1 MPSER
6 VSPRRQM
13 AALLTLT
20 AFGSYLQ
27 TVPGITAPF
36 VAREFGLSDA
46 GIASMMGFVALG
58 ALGAFG
64 LTRLADRIGRRR
76 VLLACLAVL
85 PAFSLA
91 SALVPGVRL
100 FVALQVL
107 VAALYV
113 TVLATTMVVIT
124 EELPDEERAEGQAYY
139 GLLFSLGG
147 APVVLLAPL
156 LADPVN
162 AWRLFWM
169 LPAVAVLAIPWVR
182 RSLPETRRFERAA
195 ESGSVARTRARDL
208 FRGPYR
214 ARAIGLLAAWTLRP
228 IGVTAVLTYLFYHG
242 VSNLALTPAVM
253 TLILVV
259 GGAAGLLGIPLG
271 ARLSNRW
278 GRRPTLASFSLLCV
292 ASGLA
297 YYWVP
302 ADLPG
307 WTAVALGACFAV
319 CQIAFNAYCVAERC
333 LDTELF
339 PTTLRATY
347 AGSTRLGQAV
357 ATIVANFAVSGLASQ
372 LGGIVPAITVVCVVT
387 ALPAVVIFLAVAPET
402 AGQGLDEASLEA
414 APLAPSASE
423 LAPRP
428 RSAS

>member
-1 MPSER
+1 
-6 VSPRRQM
+6 M

-20 AFGSYLQ
+20 AFAAYLQ

-46 GIASMMGFVALG
+46 GIASMMGFIALG

-64 LTRLADRIGRRR
+64 LTRLADRSGRRR
-76 VLLACLAVL
+76 VLLACLATL
-85 PAFSLA
+85 PALSLA
-91 SALVPGVRL
+91 SALAPGVRS
-100 FVALQVL
+100 FIALQVL

-124 EELPDEERAEGQAYY
+124 EELPDAERAEGQGYY
-139 GLLFSLGG
+139 GLLFALGG
-147 APVVLLAPL
+147 APVLLLTPL
-156 LADPVN
+156 LADSPIG
-162 AWRLFWM
+162 WRVLWA
-169 LPAVAVLAIPWVR
+169 LPAVGVFAIPWVR

-195 ESGSVARTRARDL
+195 ASGSVAATRARDL
-208 FRGPYR
+208 FRGPFR
-214 ARAIGLLAAWTLRP
+214 RRAIGLLAAWTLRP

-242 VSNLALTPAVM
+242 ISNLALTPAVM

-259 GGAAGLLGIPLG
+259 GGSGGLLGIPLG

-278 GRRPTLASFSLLCV
+278 GRRPTLATFSLLCV
-292 ASGLA
+292 ASGIA

-302 ADLPG
+302 ANVPV
-307 WTAVALGACFAV
+307 WTAVALGSCFAV
-319 CQIAFNAYCVAERC
+319 CQVAFNAYSVAERC

-357 ATIVANFAVSGLASQ
+357 ATILANFGVSWLASAF
-372 LGGIVPAITVVCVVT
+372 GGIVPAITLVSVAT
-387 ALPAVVIFLAVAPET
+387 ALPALAIFLAVAPET
-402 AGQGLDEASLEA
+402 AGQGLDETSLEHA
-414 APLAPSASE
+414 ALAASGD
-423 LAPRP
+423 LTPRP
-428 RSAS
+428 PPASQS

>member
-6 VSPRRQM
+6 ASPRRQM
-13 AALLTLT
+13 AALLSLT

-46 GIASMMGFVALG
+46 GIASLMGFVALG

-85 PAFSLA
+85 PALSLA
-91 SALVPGVRL
+91 SALAPGVRV

-124 EELPDEERAEGQAYY
+124 EELPDAERAEGQAYY
-139 GLLFSLGG
+139 GLLFALGG
-147 APVVLLAPL
+147 APVLLLAPL
-156 LADPVN
+156 LAEP
-162 AWRLFWM
+162 ARGWRLMWA
-169 LPAVAVLAIPWVR
+169 LPAVALLAIPWVR
-182 RSLPETRRFERAA
+182 RSLPETRRFTRAA
-195 ESGSVARTRARDL
+195 ESGSVAATRARDL

-214 ARAIGLLAAWTLRP
+214 RRAIGLLAAWTLRP
-228 IGVTAVLTYLFYHG
+228 IGVTAVLTFLFYHG
-242 VSNLALTPAVM
+242 VSNLALTPVVM
-253 TLILVV
+253 TLILML

-278 GRRPTLASFSLLCV
+278 GRRPTLASFSFLCV

-307 WTAVALGACFAV
+307 SPAFALGACFAV
-319 CQIAFNAYCVAERC
+319 CQIAFNAYGVAERC

-357 ATIVANFAVSGLASQ
+357 ATIVANFAISALASK
-372 LGGIVPAITVVCVVT
+372 LGGLVFAITVVCVAT
-387 ALPAVVIFLAVAPET
+387 ALPALGIFLAIAPET
-402 AGQGLDEASLEA
+402 AGQGLDEASLENA
-414 APLAPSASE
+414 ALPRSGSE
-423 LAPRP
+423 LAPGP
-428 RSAS
+428 RAPG

>member
-6 VSPRRQM
+6 ASPRRQM
-13 AALLTLT
+13 AALLSLT

-46 GIASMMGFVALG
+46 GIASLMGFVALG

-76 VLLACLAVL
+76 VMLACLAVL
-85 PAFSLA
+85 PALSLA
-91 SALVPGVRL
+91 SALAPGVRV

-139 GLLFSLGG
+139 GLLLALGG
-147 APVVLLAPL
+147 APVLLLAPL
-156 LADPVN
+156 LAEP
-162 AWRLFWM
+162 AHGWRLLWA
-169 LPAVAVLAIPWVR
+169 LPAVALLAIPWVR
-182 RSLPETRRFERAA
+182 RSLPETRRFTRAA
-195 ESGSVARTRARDL
+195 ESGSVAATRARDL

-214 ARAIGLLAAWTLRP
+214 RRAIGLLAAWTLRP

-253 TLILVV
+253 TLILML

-307 WTAVALGACFAV
+307 SPAFALGACFAV
-319 CQIAFNAYCVAERC
+319 CQIAFNAYGVAERC

-357 ATIVANFAVSGLASQ
+357 ATIVANFAISALASK
-372 LGGIVPAITVVCVVT
+372 LGGLVFAITVVCVAT
-387 ALPAVVIFLAVAPET
+387 ALPALGIFLAIAPET
-402 AGQGLDEASLEA
+402 AGQGLDEASLENA
-414 APLAPSASE
+414 ALPRSGSE
-423 LAPRP
+423 LAPGP
-428 RSAS
+428 RAPG

>member
-1 MPSER
+1 MPPER

-13 AALLTLT
+13 AALLTVT
-20 AFGSYLQ
+20 AFAAYLQ

-46 GIASMMGFVALG
+46 GIASMMGFIALG

-76 VLLACLAVL
+76 VLIACLATL
-85 PAFSLA
+85 PALSLA
-91 SALVPGVRL
+91 SALAPGVPS
-100 FVALQVL
+100 FIALQVL

-113 TVLATTMVVIT
+113 TLLATTMVVMT
-124 EELPDEERAEGQAYY
+124 EELPDAERAEGQAYY
-139 GLLFSLGG
+139 GLLFALGG
-147 APVVLLAPL
+147 APVLLLTPL
-156 LADPVN
+156 LAGS
-162 AWRLFWM
+162 ASGWRVLWG
-169 LPAVAVLAIPWVR
+169 LPAVVVLAIPWVR

-195 ESGSVARTRARDL
+195 ESGSVAATRARDL

-214 ARAIGLLAAWTLRP
+214 RRAIGLLAAWTLRP
-228 IGVTAVLTYLFYHG
+228 IGVTATLTYLFYHG

-302 ADLPG
+302 ANLPF
-307 WTAVALGACFAV
+307 WTAFALGACFAV
-319 CQIAFNAYCVAERC
+319 CQVAFNAYSVAERC

-339 PTTLRATY
+339 PTALRATY
-347 AGSTRLGQAV
+347 AGSTRLGQAI
-357 ATIVANFAVSGLASQ
+357 ATILANFGVSWLASVF
-372 LGGIVPAITVVCVVT
+372 GGIAPAITLVSVAT
-387 ALPAVVIFLAVAPET
+387 ALPAVAIFLAVAPET
-402 AGQGLDEASLEA
+402 AGQDLDETSLEA
-414 APLAPSASE
+414 ASLAPSNE
-423 LAPRP
+423 LAARP
-428 RSAS
+428 RSPS